1 MEGVLLPEVVLIDER
16 DCLEVLLGEL
26 ALSRRPLLLLHEVDA
41 EEDAAVAAHH
51 IVKVLAGGN
60 AHVVGIPPH
69 WVAQVVHSMAG
80 FGLTMLGF
88 CIQ

>member
-1 MEGVLLPEVVLIDER
+1 MEGILLPEVVLIDER

-60 AHVVGIPPH
+60 AHVVGIPPQFNGWL
-69 WVAQVVHSMAG
+69 WVDHAG
-80 FGLTMLGF
+80 LLHPVGRH
-88 CIQ
+88 